1 MTGFFFLQVLKPPQN
16 YQPIRT
22 PARKLTATPTP
33 MGMSGFRFQMEDNQV
48 SSGVLEYTVDSR
60 YTGVYWWSILEY
72 TGGVYW
78 SILEYTGVYWSILEY
93 TVAEVHTLHVIAVL
107 INFSSGEDSGRPSAV
122 WQQPAIHEGGGH
134 SVLCEAVGGCG

>member
-60 YTGVYWWSILEY
+60 FTGDRILVEYTGVYWWSILEY
-72 TGGVYW
+72 TGV
-78 SILEYTGVYWSILEY
+78 Y

-107 INFSSGEDSGRPSAV
+107 IHFSSGEDSGRPSAV